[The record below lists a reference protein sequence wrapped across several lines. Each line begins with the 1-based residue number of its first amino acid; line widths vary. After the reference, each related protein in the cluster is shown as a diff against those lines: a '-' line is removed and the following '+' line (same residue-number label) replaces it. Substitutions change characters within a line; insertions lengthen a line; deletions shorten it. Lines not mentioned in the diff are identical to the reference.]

1 MGNGSQ
7 AEGVHQGNP
16 LDGRRIES
24 GPAQDA
30 MVSFGQHLKEER
42 EKRGIS
48 LDELRRRTRIS
59 RRVLEALEHGDASVL
74 PSPVIMRGFLK
85 AYAEVVGLD
94 FDEILSTYR
103 QAVNEAPP
111 SSPMSV
117 RSVPEPKRPR
127 LGVILGV
134 TAAIFIVVALLLRAM
149 GDHAPPPLVQ
159 SPAPAKV
166 PAQAPALPE
175 APAAPAQTA
184 PTAPATTPTAAPAT
198 APATS
203 PTASPTASPMT
214 APAGPYATQRLGY
227 PAGPY
232 ATPRPGYPAAT
243 TPQAKP
249 VAQTATQPYSAQR
262 PGYPA
267 VTTPQAKP
275 VAQTA
280 TQPYATPRPGYPAD
294 TTPQAKPVAQTATQP
309 YATQRPGYPAAATP
323 QAKPATA
330 AQATAAYPRRPG
342 QPHLL
347 KVRALEQT
355 WVRLARDDGSVKEYL
370 LKPGEQVVWEATERF
385 NLTVGNATGLDV
397 SLNGRSVGPLGQP
410 GQVVSLILPP
420 RAGYPAIVTR
430 PAQASP
436 SAPASATSPATPK
449 PAPAAGPKL
458 GQPAAP
464 KVDVKID
471 R

>member
-249 VAQTATQPYSAQR
+249 VT
-262 PGYPA
+262 
-267 VTTPQAKP
+267 
-275 VAQTA
+275 
-280 TQPYATPRPGYPAD
+280 
-294 TTPQAKPVAQTATQP
+294 QTATQP